1 MSPPTDPKE
10 TENTPDPAS
19 PTLSSGRQGRF
30 RALVYSVA
38 AVLVVMLGAGRLPWS
53 RGTALLVMG
62 VALVLA
68 PPVSGL
74 RRIPLGSLLALT
86 VFGFIGLLP
95 AGWLGGMEA
104 WRTNLAG
111 EWGVQLGTAFSPD
124 WHGTL
129 ESCLLL
135 VSGVLWLGACLGQ
148 NFSEGGR
155 RLVLRVV
162 VLAVLVMA
170 VLSLLEI
177 YGWLKVSWWPR
188 GLGKSPLTGGAF
200 GPFSNQN
207 HSSSLFAWSCVLC
220 AAAALDAF
228 RHGSRWVLVFGAGF
242 FVLLSCI
249 LVNSS
254 RAGLFLFIGGFN
266 LWLAMVAMRN
276 GGPRKVVVMLA
287 VVICVMSVTMVA
299 GGRVSEKLRAGSVS
313 EVLSSDLRVWLA
325 EQTWNASQGF
335 LWTGRGLGNFDF
347 VFPQVCKEPYPD
359 ARTIHPESDVL
370 WLLFE
375 GGLLCVLPCLV
386 FMGWLCLVSGPW
398 LGGHSSGR
406 QGSDGSREG
415 RSARRIRRAFAI
427 AAFLALFHAVIDVPL
442 HSLGYFMLFALVA
455 AQAPRPRHAGEPASA
470 GLRLAFRILGLL
482 IAAWGGLWL
491 AMAFGDVDAGLSSQS
506 KVVHDRAVFEVSRGR
521 HSEAMRL
528 INRAVEL
535 SPLDYRNYYLRAQLH
550 LTMHQDKGS
559 ALQDF
564 GRVRSVEPHYGPVCF
579 AEGRLWLLYDP
590 PAAMIPWAEGMRRY
604 PVTHPNAQARYQ
616 EIVIDARPYPE
627 VLPMLWKIADRAALQ
642 VIFLQIL
649 SDPGPLWNS
658 CLDDFL
664 VQHGGMED
672 LAPGLRRAVVNQWWF
687 KGDKEKLVDFI
698 GRHPH
703 LMEAGWSYVA
713 LNLAQQGRHEEAC
726 RLAGKQLP
734 LPARSA
740 TAFSSDV
747 ARLERQKVMQPND
760 PLIGVELYYAQ
771 RSAGDLPSARRTLEQ
786 VLQLPNAPSFVQR
799 ELASVLSDLD
809 DWRAAWE
816 QFRPLVEAVA
826 SSSS

>member
-1 MSPPTDPKE
+1 MPPSTDPKE
-10 TENTPDPAS
+10 PAEATDPA
-19 PTLSSGRQGRF
+19 PVAMSSGRQGRL
-30 RALVYSVA
+30 RALLYSLA

-53 RGTALLVMG
+53 RGMALLVMG
-62 VALVLA
+62 LVLVLA
-68 PPVSGL
+68 PPVCSL
-74 RRIPLGSLLALT
+74 RRIPLGCLLALT
-86 VFGFIGLLP
+86 LFGFIGLLP
-95 AGWLGGMEA
+95 SEWLGGMEA
-104 WRTNLAG
+104 WRTNLMG
-111 EWGVQLGTAFSPD
+111 EWGVKLGTAFTPD

-135 VSGVLWLGACLGQ
+135 VSGVVWLAACLGQ

-162 VLAVLVMA
+162 VLSVLVMA
-170 VLSLLEI
+170 VLSLLETI
-177 YGWLKVSWWPR
+177 GWLKVSWWPR
-188 GLGKSPLTGGAF
+188 GLGKSALTGGAF

-207 HSSSLFAWSCVLC
+207 HSSSMFAWACVLC
-220 AAAALDAF
+220 AAATLDAF

-266 LWLAMVAMRN
+266 LWLAVVAIRH
-276 GGPRKVVVMLA
+276 GGARKAIVMLA

-299 GGRVSEKLRAGSVS
+299 GGRVSEKLRAGSVT

-325 EQTWNASQGF
+325 EQTWNATRGF

-375 GGLLCVLPCLV
+375 GGLLCVLPCLGFV
-386 FMGWLCLVSGPW
+386 GWLCFVSGPW

-406 QGSDGSREG
+406 QASGASREG

-427 AAFLALFHAVIDVPL
+427 AAILALFHAVIDVPL
-442 HSLGYFMLFALVA
+442 HSLGYFVLFALVA
-455 AQAPRPRHAGEPASA
+455 AQAPRPRHAGAPASE
-470 GLRLAFRILGLL
+470 GLRLAFRVLGVL

-491 AMAFGDVDAGLSSQS
+491 AMVFGDVDAGLSSQS

-521 HSEAMRL
+521 SSEAMRL

-550 LTMHQDKGS
+550 LTMHQDKGD

-564 GRVRSVEPHYGPVCF
+564 GRVRSVEPHYGMVCF

-590 PAAMIPWAEGMRRY
+590 PSAMIPWAEGMRRY
-604 PVTHPNAQARYQ
+604 PVTNPNAQARYQ

-627 VLPMLWKIADRAALQ
+627 IMPMLWKIADRAALQ
-642 VIFLQIL
+642 VVFLQML
-649 SDPGPLWNS
+649 ADPNTLWNS

-664 VQHGGMED
+664 AQHGGMED

-703 LMEAGWSYVA
+703 LMDAGWSYVA

-726 RLAGKQLP
+726 KLAAKHLP

-740 TAFSSDV
+740 TALSSDV
-747 ARLERQKVMQPND
+747 PRLERQQVMQPND
-760 PLIGVELYYAQ
+760 PLVGVELYYAQ
-771 RSAGDLPSARRTLEQ
+771 RSAGDLIAARRTLER
-786 VLQLPNAPSFVQR
+786 VLRLPNAPAFVPR

-816 QFRPLVEAVA
+816 QYRLLVAAVA
-826 SSSS
+826 LSSS

>member
-1 MSPPTDPKE
+1 M
-10 TENTPDPAS
+10 
-19 PTLSSGRQGRF
+19 SSGRQGRLH
-30 RALVYSVA
+30 ALLYSLA

-62 VALVLA
+62 LVLALA
-68 PPVSGL
+68 PPVCAL
-74 RRIPLGSLLALT
+74 RRIPLGCLLALT
-86 VFGFIGLLP
+86 LLGFIGLLP
-95 AGWLGGMEA
+95 SEWLGGMEF
-104 WRTNLAG
+104 WRTNLMD

-135 VSGVLWLGACLGQ
+135 VSGVLWLAACLGQ

-162 VLAVLVMA
+162 VLSALVMA

-177 YGWLKVSWWPR
+177 SGWLKVSWWPR
-188 GLGKSPLTGGAF
+188 GLGKSALAGGAF

-207 HSSSLFAWSCVLC
+207 HSSSMFAWSCVLC
-220 AAAALDAF
+220 AAATLDAF

-266 LWLAMVAMRN
+266 LWLALVAMRN
-276 GGPRKVVVMLA
+276 GGPRKVVVILA

-299 GGRVSEKLRAGSVS
+299 GGRVGEKLRAGSVS
-313 EVLSSDLRVWLA
+313 EVLSSDLRVLLA
-325 EQTWNASQGF
+325 EQTWNATQGF

-347 VFPQVCKEPYPD
+347 VFPQVCKAPYPD

-386 FMGWLCLVSGPW
+386 FVGWLFRVSGPW
-398 LGGHSSGR
+398 LGGHGSGQ
-406 QGSDGSREG
+406 QGSGGSREG

-427 AAFLALFHAVIDVPL
+427 AAILALFHAIIDVPL
-442 HSLGYFMLFALVA
+442 HSLGYFMFFALVA
-455 AQAPRPRHAGEPASA
+455 AQAPRPRCAGEPASA

-491 AMAFGDVDAGLSSQS
+491 AMAFGHVDAGLSSQS

-521 HSEAMRL
+521 QSEAMRL

-564 GRVRSVEPHYGPVCF
+564 GRVRSVEPRYGPVCF

-604 PVTHPNAQARYQ
+604 PVTNLNTLPRYQ
-616 EIVIDARPYPE
+616 EIVIYARPYPE
-627 VLPMLWKIADRAALQ
+627 VMPMLWKLADRAALQ
-642 VIFLQIL
+642 VIFLQML
-649 SDPGPLWNS
+649 SDPNS
-658 CLDDFL
+658 QWSSYLDDFL
-664 VQHGGMED
+664 AQHGGMED
-672 LAPGLRRAVVNQWWF
+672 LAHSLRRAVFNQWWS

-703 LMEAGWSYVA
+703 LMDAGWSYVT
-713 LNLAQQGRHEEAC
+713 LNLAHQGNHEEAC
-726 RLAGKQLP
+726 KLAARHLP

-740 TAFSSDV
+740 TALSSDV
-747 ARLERQKVMQPND
+747 PRLERQQVMQPSD
-760 PLIGVELYYAQ
+760 PLVGVELYYAQ

-786 VLQLPNAPSFVQR
+786 VLRLPNAPAFVPR
-799 ELASVLSDLD
+799 ELASVLSALG

-816 QFRPLVEAVA
+816 QFRPLVETVA

>member
-1 MSPPTDPKE
+1 M
-10 TENTPDPAS
+10 
-19 PTLSSGRQGRF
+19 SSGIRGRF
-30 RALVYSVA
+30 RALLYSLA
-38 AVLVVMLGAGRLPWS
+38 AVLVVMLGSGRVPWS
-53 RGTALLVMG
+53 RGTALILMGLV
-62 VALVLA
+62 LFLA
-68 PPVSGL
+68 PPVCCL
-74 RRIPLGSLLALT
+74 RRVPFWSLLALT
-86 VFGFIGLLP
+86 VSGCIGLLP

-104 WRTNLAG
+104 WRMNLAG
-111 EWGVQLGTAFSPD
+111 EWGVQLGAAFSPD

-135 VSGVLWLGACLGQ
+135 VSGVLWFIACLGQ

-177 YGWLKVSWWPR
+177 NGWLKVSWWPR
-188 GLGKSPLTGGAF
+188 GLGKSPVTGGAF

-207 HSSSLFAWSCVLC
+207 HSSSLFAWTCVLC
-220 AAAALDAF
+220 AAATLDAF

-276 GGPRKVVVMLA
+276 GGARKAVVMLA
-287 VVICVMSVTMVA
+287 VIICVMSVTMVA
-299 GGRVSEKLRAGSVS
+299 GGRVGEKLRSGPVS

-325 EQTWNASQGF
+325 EQTWKAGQGF

-375 GGLLCVLPCLV
+375 GGLLCLLPCLV
-386 FMGWLCLVSGPW
+386 FVGWLWFASGPW
-398 LGGHSSGR
+398 LGGGR
-406 QGSDGSREG
+406 GGHKSSREG
-415 RSARRIRRAFAI
+415 RSERRIRRAFAI
-427 AAFLALFHAVIDVPL
+427 AASLALFHAVIDVPL

-455 AQAPRPRHAGEPASA
+455 AQGLRPRHAGEPASA
-470 GLRLAFRILGLL
+470 MMQLAFRALGLL
-482 IAAWGGLWL
+482 TASWGGLWL
-491 AMAFGDVDAGLSSQS
+491 AMALGGMDAGLSSQS
-506 KVVHDRAVFEVSRGR
+506 KVVHDRAVYEVSRGR
-521 HSEAMRL
+521 QSEALRL

-550 LTMHQDKGS
+550 LTMNHDKGG

-564 GRVRSVEPHYGPVCF
+564 GRARSVEPRYGPVCF

-604 PVTHPNAQARYQ
+604 PVTNPNGQARFQ

-627 VLPMLWKIADRAALQ
+627 VMPMLWKIADRAALQ
-642 VIFLQIL
+642 VIFLQML
-649 SDPGPLWNS
+649 GDPGPLWNS

-664 VQHGGMED
+664 AQQGGMED

-687 KGDKEKLVDFI
+687 KGDKERLVDFI

-703 LMEAGWSYVA
+703 LMDAGWSYVT

-726 RLAGKQLP
+726 KLAAKHLP

-747 ARLERQKVMQPND
+747 ARLERQQVMQPND
-760 PLIGVELYYAQ
+760 PLVGVELYYAQ
-771 RSAGDLPSARRTLEQ
+771 RSAGDLPSARRTLER
-786 VLQLPNAPSFVQR
+786 VLRLPNPPSFVQR
-799 ELASVLSDLD
+799 ELASVFSDLD

-816 QFRPLVEAVA
+816 LFRPLVEAVA